1 MEKKY
6 NKSVRF
12 TETTDEKFGKIAEKL
27 GRSKQDLL
35 AEMVDYFYKSKKDP
49 SDLSDELL
57 KKELGQGINRI
68 ISFVKVQEKD
78 ILAPMLAEQKLQ
90 HEQFRKYARLLRFY
104 FGENEDQQVAG
115 HFMEMVRLLH
125 KGSKASQTA
134 QEKTGGLVERLLAE
148 VNNFQGTISDLRKE
162 KDRIRNHFVLLFENY
177 IREREDLN
185 SVLNSFGSSA
195 AVKKLQDETRSQF
208 KSI

>member
-12 TETTDEKFGKIAEKL
+12 TEATDEKFGKIAEKL

-49 SDLSDELL
+49 LDLSDELL

-90 HEQFRKYARLLRFY
+90 QEQFRKQARLLRFY
-104 FGENEDQQVAG
+104 FGEDEDNKVAG
-115 HFMEMVRLLH
+115 HFMEMARILD
-125 KGSKASQTA
+125 KNSKASLAEQG
-134 QEKTGGLVERLLAE
+134 KTSGLVERLLAE
-148 VNNFQGTISDLRKE
+148 VKSFQGTIADLRKE
-162 KDRIRNHFVLLFENY
+162 KDRMRNHFVLLFENY
-177 IREREDLN
+177 MREREHLN

-195 AVKKLQDETRSQF
+195 AVKNLQDETRSQF